1 LEQGSVVPISTAA
14 NIRETDYE
22 IVSDRCAFAAADYF
36 SFAVAQNELAAGVG
50 GRAVVGGAVGRPVG
64 AAAVVCTAVGDIY
77 LVNRPRFHS
86 YETERN
92 HQSDLYGRELLKGF
106 VPHRS
111 GLTYYEVP

>member
-1 LEQGSVVPISTAA
+1 
-14 NIRETDYE
+14 
-22 IVSDRCAFAAADYF
+22 
-36 SFAVAQNELAAGVG
+36 
-50 GRAVVGGAVGRPVG
+50 
-64 AAAVVCTAVGDIY
+64 VVCTAVGDIY
-77 LVNRPRFHS
+77 LVNRPRFHR